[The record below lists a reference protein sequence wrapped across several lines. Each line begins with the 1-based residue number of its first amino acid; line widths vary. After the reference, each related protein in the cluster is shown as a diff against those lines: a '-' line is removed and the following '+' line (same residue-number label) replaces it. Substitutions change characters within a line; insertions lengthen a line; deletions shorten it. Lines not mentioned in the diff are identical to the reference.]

1 MAAGSRNILVLHG
14 PNLNL
19 LGGREVQ
26 IYGHLSLEELDGHL
40 KQEAVKLGLKLDC
53 FQSNDTGDLLDQ
65 IHKAPG
71 KYQGMII
78 NPGAFTHYNIALRD
92 ALEGVGIPVVEV
104 HLSNIYKREEFR
116 RRSVI
121 APVVLGQISGFGRQS
136 YLLALEVLYERM
148 DCR

>member
-116 RRSVI
+116 RRSV
-121 APVVLGQISGFGRQS
+121 
-136 YLLALEVLYERM
+136 
-148 DCR
+148 